1 MGYHF
6 FFLSYEY
13 VITQFCVFFLISHF
27 SCKKYFFF
35 KEKKMKKEEEKK
47 EKNDTLD
54 QSAMHN
60 CLKCNVMDN
69 LGSC

>member
-1 MGYHF
+1 
-6 FFLSYEY
+6 
-13 VITQFCVFFLISHF
+13 
-27 SCKKYFFF
+27 
-35 KEKKMKKEEEKK
+35 MKKEEKK

-54 QSAMHN
+54 QSGMHN